1 MATVT
6 STLKMFDAM
15 TGPLKNI
22 TQSLNLTIS
31 AMQSMQ
37 NAANR
42 NVKVDNSLIAAK
54 QRIAQA
60 ESQIVKAIDQAT
72 AAQNRYNKSSQQSVD
87 ESNKLLSVV
96 KDIAATYLTF
106 SGLRTLGR
114 ATIVAAMEQQK
125 MLDMFIAR
133 TGNAEIGTAMFEKF
147 KRDALAAGQDV
158 NKSLQ
163 STLSFF
169 STTQNAEQLTKL
181 NNLAQRLN
189 AFDSAGNGIEGA
201 AFALKEAMS
210 GDIVSLAERFNM
222 SKTDIR
228 AFKIDELGK
237 KGDMEGFIK
246 QFDLLLEKQRM
257 GQQAF
262 EQMMKSPAKQLEIF
276 TNNMRSK
283 FAETGGEAMR
293 ALLPFITM
301 LNQSFQ
307 AGRFDSFFS
316 ALGKALTVTMVLLTA
331 ITKGAMSFY
340 DVVSTYWPEIT
351 AMLIFWGS
359 TLIPGVVTKLWALV
373 PPIYAQAV
381 AWLAANWPILL
392 IVAAIGLLIYALR
405 SLGVTN
411 EQIVGFVTG
420 TFNTLFAAIYNGV
433 GFVWNNILAF
443 AEFLANIFIDP
454 VYAIQ
459 KLFYDMLKNVSD
471 YFGNWANSVVDVLN
485 WLISKFNEITDS
497 SIQMIA
503 KQDSS
508 WIEKFKPETNK
519 AVVDLSKYQMQQKDL
534 GAAFES
540 GYSWGASA
548 LGNLSNALS
557 MPDSLNIQSIG
568 KVGEVGKIRDS
579 VDISSEDLRLMR
591 EYAEQQSI
599 QNFVSLTPTVQ
610 VTGDNHY
617 SSGYDIDTVIARIN
631 RELEEGIASTARAS
645 WNV

>member
-31 AMQSMQ
+31 AMQNMQ

-42 NVKVDNSLIAAK
+42 NIKVDNSLITAK

-60 ESQIVKAIDQAT
+60 ESQIMKAIDQAT
-72 AAQNRYNKSSQQSVD
+72 AAQNRYNKSSQHSVD
-87 ESNKLLSVV
+87 ESNKLLGVV
-96 KDIAATYLTF
+96 QKIAATYLTF
-106 SGLRTLGR
+106 GGLQALGR
-114 ATIVAAMEQQK
+114 ATLFGAMEQQK

-133 TGNAEIGTAMFEKF
+133 TGNVEIGTAMFEKF

-169 STTQNAEQLTKL
+169 STTQNVDQLAKL
-181 NNLAQRLN
+181 NNLAKRLN

-257 GQQAF
+257 GQKAF
-262 EQMMKSPAKQLEIF
+262 EQMMRSPAKQLEIF
-276 TNNMRSK
+276 TNNMNSK
-283 FAETGGEAMR
+283 FAETGGAAMN

-307 AGRFDSFFS
+307 SGRFDPFFS
-316 ALGKALTVTMVLLTA
+316 ALGNALTLTMILLT
-331 ITKGAMSFY
+331 TLTRGAMSVY

-351 AMLIFWGS
+351 AMLLFWGS
-359 TLIPGVVTKLWALV
+359 TLLPGLITKLWAMV

-411 EQIVGFVTG
+411 EQIIGFVTG
-420 TFNTLFAAIYNGV
+420 SFNALFAAIYNGV

-459 KLFYDMLKNVSD
+459 KLFYDMLKNVSG
-471 YFGNWANSVVDVLN
+471 YFGNWANNVVDVLN
-485 WLISKFNEITDS
+485 WLISKFNEVTDS

-503 KQDSS
+503 KQDNS

-540 GYSWGASA
+540 GYNWGAGA
-548 LGNLSNALS
+548 LNNLSNALTT
-557 MPDSLNIQSIG
+557 PNSLNVQSIG

-591 EYAEQQSI
+591 EYAEQQNI

-617 SSGYDIDTVIARIN
+617 SSGYDIDTVISRIN